1 MTEVKNAGFD
11 ADKFAHNMTK
21 VYEESGKQLANWL
34 NPPDKKPATE
44 MNDAV
49 KTLGKVAEYWLAD
62 PERAIKA
69 QTDLFSQYM
78 SLWNNTAKAFAGE
91 KVDPVAMPAPRDN
104 RFKAEEWSGSPLY
117 DFIKQFYLITA
128 DWTHEMAD
136 NAELDPHMK
145 HKAAFYSRQL
155 TAALSPS
162 NFAATN
168 PEVVKK
174 TIETSGD
181 NLVRGLKMLSED
193 LERGKGTLKIRQS
206 DDAGFE
212 VGVNM
217 ATTLGSVV
225 FRNDLIELI
234 QYKPSTPSVSK
245 IPLLIVPP
253 WINKFYILDLNP
265 EKSFIK
271 WCVAQGLTVFCVSW
285 VNPDARLAEKS
296 FENYMFEGILAALEQ
311 VLAKTNEKEAHLIG
325 YCVGGTLLASTM
337 GYMAAKK
344 DKRIK
349 SATFFTTQTDFTD
362 AGDLK
367 VFVDE
372 EQIQAVENKME
383 GVGYLAGSSMA
394 NAFNML
400 RANDLIWPYVV
411 KNYLKGDQPM
421 PFDLLY
427 WNADSTRM
435 PAANHSFYLRQCYL
449 NNNLA
454 KGLMELA
461 GVKIDLSKVKV
472 PVYNLA
478 AREDHIAPA
487 RSAFKGSSLFGGD
500 VEYVMGGSGHIAGVV
515 NPPYKPKYQYWTGGK
530 PIGDFNEWVAS
541 ATETAGSWWPH
552 WRAWIE
558 KHDGKEVSPRE
569 PVNEICPAP
578 GEYVRIKD

>member
-1 MTEVKNAGFD
+1 MEAMSDTFD
-11 ADKFAHNMTK
+11 ADKFALNMTK
-21 VYEESGKQLANWL
+21 LYQESGKQLATWL
-34 NPPDKKPATE
+34 NPPDKKPSSE
-44 MNDAV
+44 PNDAV
-49 KTLGKVAEYWLAD
+49 KTLSKVAEYWLSD
-62 PERAIKA
+62 PDRAAKA
-69 QTDLFSQYM
+69 QTELFSSYM
-78 SLWNNTAKAFAGE
+78 SLWNNAAKAFNGE
-91 KVDPVAMPAPRDN
+91 AVTPVVTPAPRDN

-128 DWTHEMAD
+128 DWTHNLAD
-136 NAELDPHMK
+136 NAELDTHMK
-145 HKAAFYSRQL
+145 HKAQFYARQL

-174 TIETSGD
+174 TIATSGD
-181 NLVRGLKMLSED
+181 NLVRGIQMLSED
-193 LERGKGTLKIRQS
+193 LARGKGTLKIRQS
-206 DDAGFE
+206 DDANFE

-217 ATTLGSVV
+217 AMTPGSVV

-234 QYKPSTPSVSK
+234 QYKPTTPSVSK

-271 WCVAQGLTVFCVSW
+271 WCVDQGLTVFCVSW

-296 FENYMFEGILAALEQ
+296 FEDYMFEGILAALEQ
-311 VLAKTNEKEAHLIG
+311 VLDKTGEKNAHLIG
-325 YCVGGTLLASTM
+325 YCVGGTLLASTL
-337 GYMAAKK
+337 GYMAQKK

-349 SATFFTTQTDFTD
+349 SATFFTTQTDFTH

-372 EQIQAVENKME
+372 EQIQAVESKME

-454 KGLMELA
+454 KGVMELA
-461 GVKIDLSKVKV
+461 GVKIDLKKVTV

-478 AREDHIAPA
+478 AKEDHIAPA
-487 RSAFKGSSLFGGD
+487 ISAFQSSALFGGE

-530 PIGDFNEWVAS
+530 PEGAFEDWVAK
-541 ATETAGSWWPH
+541 AVETPGSWWIH
-552 WRAWIE
+552 WREWI
-558 KHDGKEVSPRE
+558 KGHDAKVVEARDPTG
-569 PVNEICPAP
+569 EICPAP
-578 GEYVRIKD
+578 GEYVRVKD